1 MNGNLVN
8 IKALI
13 LFVHLIDLL
22 SDLYPINGLMQK
34 VFSTMLSSVAFRGKH
49 LSIRC
54 LVLGSSV
61 YLKEPPK
68 NLACLRTPPH
78 DLFLLLPLRFFQ
90 EHKELLTWLDG
101 CESARPE
108 CLTLFLGNQLPFS
121 GSGGL

>member
-1 MNGNLVN
+1 
-8 IKALI
+8 
-13 LFVHLIDLL
+13 
-22 SDLYPINGLMQK
+22 
-34 VFSTMLSSVAFRGKH
+34 MLNSVALRGKY

-68 NLACLRTPPH
+68 NLACLRTPSR
-78 DLFLLLPLRFFQ
+78 DLLLLLPLCFFQ
-90 EHKELLTWLDG
+90 EHKEQLTSLGG
-101 CESARPE
+101 CESARPV

>member
-1 MNGNLVN
+1 
-8 IKALI
+8 
-13 LFVHLIDLL
+13 
-22 SDLYPINGLMQK
+22 
-34 VFSTMLSSVAFRGKH
+34 MLNSVALRGKY

-68 NLACLRTPPH
+68 NLACLRIPPR
-78 DLFLLLPLRFFQ
+78 DLFLLLPLCFFQ
-90 EHKELLTWLDG
+90 EHKEQLTWLGG
-101 CESARPE
+101 CESARPV